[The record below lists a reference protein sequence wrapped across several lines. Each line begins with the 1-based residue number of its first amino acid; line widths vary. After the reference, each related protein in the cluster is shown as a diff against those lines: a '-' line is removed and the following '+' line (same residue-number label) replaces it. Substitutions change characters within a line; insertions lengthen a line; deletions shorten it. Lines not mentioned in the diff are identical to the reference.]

1 MTTMRERIAIVCWNH
16 FGGPEPWGSKL
27 QSESSRRDWLEGA
40 DAVLAAI
47 EEPDDVMIKAAEA
60 LPVSKQI
67 DGMIAL
73 AFARGVRLSE
83 EHDPPN
89 EPLRQW
95 WRAMVRVARET
106 KEQT

>member
-1 MTTMRERIAIVCWNH
+1 MRERIARAVCDHDNLGTWDELSE
-16 FGGPEPWGSKL
+16 GL
-27 QSESSRRDWLEGA
+27 QRYFMNLAE
-40 DAVLAAI
+40 AVLAAI